1 MMDLNLLEIEKA
13 TCGKLVLQGGDG
25 EKQVN
30 GVVLD
35 SRKVEEGCVFLATIG
50 ERVDGHKF
58 IGDVFAKGASL
69 VITQKTPKQVEE
81 ELDVSASVW
90 GSYLLVEDS
99 FQALKDIAE
108 YYRRKL
114 TIPIVGITGSVGK
127 TSTKEFVAG
136 VLAEKYEVLKT
147 EGNFN
152 NEVGL
157 PLTLLR
163 IRPHH
168 QVAVVE
174 MGISDFGE
182 MHRLSKMAR
191 PDICVITNIGQ
202 CHLENLKT
210 RDGILQAKTEMFDF
224 MAEDGEICLNGDDD
238 KLSTIT
244 EVKGRKPYYFGLDE
258 NNKDVYADTIVSKGL
273 FGSDAVLHIKTDM
286 GERQD
291 KVRPKDEVLPKV
303 TDGINHNAEVADGPK
318 CTVDVVGD
326 KEHMDD
332 VAIHCPLSGIHMVI
346 NATAAA
352 CVAKLLGLDI
362 EQIREGISHVSA
374 IGGRNNLIPLSRYTV
389 IDDCYNANPVS
400 MKAAI
405 DLLAM
410 ADTTKIAILGDMF
423 ELGDNSD
430 DLHADVGAYA
440 VENGIDRIYCVGEN
454 SKHMYDSA
462 VRNIKDSQTTKVYYF
477 ANREE
482 LLHTLEQEADA
493 YLPQGCT
500 VLVKAS
506 HGMQFAEVV
515 EWLKK

>member
-13 TCGKLVLQGGDG
+13 TGGKLVLQGADG

-35 SRKVEEGCVFLATIG
+35 SRKVEEGCVFLATVG

-58 IGDVFAKGASL
+58 IGEVFAKGAAL
-69 VITQKTPKQVEE
+69 VITQKTPEQVEG
-81 ELDVSASVW
+81 ELGVSASAW

-224 MAEDGEICLNGDDD
+224 MAEDAKVCLNGDDD
-238 KLSTIT
+238 KLRTIT
-244 EVKGRKPYYFGLDE
+244 EVKGRKPYYFGLGDTL
-258 NNKDVYADTIVSKGL
+258 KDVYADAIVSKGL
-273 FGSDAVLHIKTDM
+273 FGSDAVLHIKKSI
-286 GERQD
+286 EPIED
-291 KVRPKDEVLPKV
+291 KEPLKEEAFVEM
-303 TDGINHNAEVADGPK
+303 A
-318 CTVDVVGD
+318 GD
-326 KEHMDD
+326 KGYMEN
-332 VAIHCPLSGIHMVI
+332 VAIHVPLPGVHMVI

-352 CVAKLLGLDI
+352 CVAKLLGLNT
-362 EQIREGISHVSA
+362 EQIQEGIRHVSA
-374 IGGRNNLIPLSRYTV
+374 IGGRNNLIPLSRYTI

-410 ADTTKIAILGDMF
+410 ADTTKVAILGDMF
-423 ELGDNSD
+423 ELGVNSD
-430 DLHADVGAYA
+430 DLHAGVGAYA
-440 VENGIDRIYCVGEN
+440 AEKGIDRIYCVGEN

-462 VRNIKDSQTTKVYYF
+462 VRNVKDGQTTKVYYF
-477 ANREE
+477 VTREE
-482 LLHTLEQEADA
+482 LIATLQQEAEE

-515 EWLKK
+515 EWLKKW

>member
-1 MMDLNLLEIEKA
+1 MMDLSLYEIEKA
-13 TCGKLVLQGGDG
+13 TGGKLVLQGAD
-25 EKQVN
+25 ETQQVN

-35 SRKVEEGCVFLATIG
+35 SRKVEEGCVFLATEG
-50 ERVDGHKF
+50 ERVDGHRF
-58 IGDVFAKGASL
+58 IGDVFAKGATL
-69 VITQKTPKQVEE
+69 VITQKTPEQVEVE
-81 ELDVSASVW
+81 HGVDVSLW
-90 GSYLLVEDS
+90 GSYLLVQDS

-108 YYRRKL
+108 YYRSKL

-191 PDICVITNIGQ
+191 PNICVITNIGQ

-224 MAEDGEICLNGDDD
+224 MAEDAKVCLNGDDD
-238 KLSTIT
+238 KLRTVK
-244 EVKGRKPYYFGLDE
+244 EVKGRKPYYFGLGE
-258 NNKDVYADTIVSKGL
+258 MPEDVYADSIVSKGL
-273 FGSDAVLHIKTDM
+273 FGSDAVLHIKTDP
-286 GERQD
+286 D
-291 KVRPKDEVLPKV
+291 S
-303 TDGINHNAEVADGPK
+303 AE
-318 CTVDVVGD
+318 VVGD
-326 KEHMDD
+326 KRYMEE
-332 VAIHCPLSGIHMVI
+332 VAVHVPLPGVHMVT

-352 CVAKLLGLDI
+352 CVANILGLDT
-362 EQIREGISHVSA
+362 EQIQEGIGHVAA

-405 DLLAM
+405 DLLTM
-410 ADTTKIAILGDMF
+410 ADTTKVAILGDMF
-423 ELGDNSD
+423 ELGDNSHA
-430 DLHADVGAYA
+430 LHAEVGAYA
-440 VENGIDRIYCVGEN
+440 AQSGIDRIYCVGEH
-454 SKHMYDSA
+454 SKDMYDSA
-462 VRNIKDSQTTKVYYF
+462 VRNVKDGQTSKVYYF
-477 ANREE
+477 ATREE
-482 LLHTLEQEADA
+482 LLHTLEQESDE

-506 HGMQFAEVV
+506 HGMRFAEVV
-515 EWLKK
+515 EILKKEI